1 MRRRELFP
9 PDRGLQ
15 VRMVLAAVLTPLS
28 VVALIAVCALV
39 LPLKAVLA
47 LLAVG
52 ALGAT
57 MAVRDLRR
65 ASDARLVGPGE
76 EPELQGIVDRLCV
89 AADLPRPE
97 IVLENERQPN
107 SWIVD
112 APGRAPRLHVTR
124 GLLDL
129 LEPME
134 VEAVVAHE
142 LAHVANHDATVMTVV
157 GLPGAAL
164 YEGATSANW
173 ASFGPLIAGRVLGFA
188 IGAIS
193 RVGSSALSRHRE
205 LTADAG
211 AAALTGRPSVLVS
224 AIMKV
229 SGALAA
235 LPSEDLRQ
243 VAARDA
249 LHLLPVAN
257 DAKKAKAW
265 RTHPTVEARVAALE
279 RLERRMVSARP
290 APPAPPRG

>member
-47 LLAVG
+47 LLAIG
-52 ALGAT
+52 AIGVA
-57 MAVRDLRR
+57 MAVGDLRR
-65 ASDARLVGPGE
+65 ASDARLLGPGE

-89 AADLPRPE
+89 AADLPRPQ
-97 IVLENERQPN
+97 IVLERERQPN

-112 APGRAPRLHVTR
+112 APRRAPRLHVTR

-142 LAHVANHDATVMTVV
+142 LAHVAHRDATVMTVV
-157 GLPGAAL
+157 GMPGAAL
-164 YEGATSANW
+164 YEGATRAGW
-173 ASFGPLIAGRVLGFA
+173 AMGPLMVGRLLGMV

-211 AAALTGRPSVLVS
+211 AAALTGRPSALVS
-224 AIMKV
+224 ALMKV

-235 LPSEDLRQ
+235 LPSEDLRR

-249 LHLLPVAN
+249 LHLLPVAD
-257 DAKKAKAW
+257 DAEKVKVW

-279 RLERRMVSARP
+279 RLERKMVTARP
-290 APPAPPRG
+290 APPAPRG